1 MGGMR
6 ESIDDG
12 FQSKQRQRVEVCVPD
27 DDDDVSRLFR
37 AVYSSKLP
45 LGDGDRFLRDVVAA
59 DRYGLEDVRRLG
71 EAGCATSDSADRSVV
86 LATAS
91 RIGAANL
98 YTDTIGKASAEIA
111 DLNIKELGSDVLEDL
126 MTTIAS
132 QRPHLLR
139 PAAPPE
145 PPYDPDKVISTPI
158 AAGNLSW
165 KHFAAMV
172 TFVAQSAY
180 RFRQTASMVI
190 NGVFLVFVLW
200 LYRDSAKREAAKARK
215 KGS

>member
-1 MGGMR
+1 MAATLRKLSDGASSALCVFTNPDNTAETNAVKIDLNSGGT
-6 ESIDDG
+6 G
-12 FQSKQRQRVEVCVPD
+12 
-27 DDDDVSRLFR
+27 LTL
-37 AVYSSKLP
+37 LP
-45 LGDGDRFLRDVVAA
+45 NQL
-59 DRYGLEDVRRLG
+59 
-71 EAGCATSDSADRSVV
+71 
-86 LATAS
+86 
-91 RIGAANL
+91 
-98 YTDTIGKASAEIA
+98 GKACTDIA
-111 DLNIKELGSDVLEDL
+111 DLNIKELGTDVLEDL
-126 MTTIAS
+126 MHTIAS

-165 KHFAAMV
+165 KHSVAMTLAAMV
-172 TFVAQSAY
+172 TFIAQSAY

-200 LYRDSAKREAAKARK
+200 LYRDSARREAARNRK

>member
-1 MGGMR
+1 M
-6 ESIDDG
+6 
-12 FQSKQRQRVEVCVPD
+12 
-27 DDDDVSRLFR
+27 
-37 AVYSSKLP
+37 
-45 LGDGDRFLRDVVAA
+45 RDVVAA

-98 YTDTIGKASAEIA
+98 YSDQLGKACTDIA
-111 DLNIKELGSDVLEDL
+111 DLNVKELGTDVLEDL

-165 KHFAAMV
+165 KHSVAMTVAAFL

-190 NGVFLVFVLW
+190 NGIFLVFVLW
-200 LYRDSAKREAAKARK
+200 LYRDSARREAAKARK